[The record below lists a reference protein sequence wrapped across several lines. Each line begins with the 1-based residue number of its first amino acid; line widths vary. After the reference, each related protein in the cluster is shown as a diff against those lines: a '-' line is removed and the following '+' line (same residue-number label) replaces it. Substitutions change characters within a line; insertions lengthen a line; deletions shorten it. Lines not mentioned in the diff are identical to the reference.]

1 MFSPKD
7 FLFYVTLLPVI
18 AIFAGL
24 ALHILVSLITQSPA
38 QYQEIPVEEQE
49 RHVP

>member
-7 FLFYVTLLPVI
+7 FLFYITLLPVI

-24 ALHILVSLITQSPA
+24 AAHILVSLITQSPA
-38 QYQEIPVEEQE
+38 QYREIAVEERE
-49 RHVP
+49 RLS